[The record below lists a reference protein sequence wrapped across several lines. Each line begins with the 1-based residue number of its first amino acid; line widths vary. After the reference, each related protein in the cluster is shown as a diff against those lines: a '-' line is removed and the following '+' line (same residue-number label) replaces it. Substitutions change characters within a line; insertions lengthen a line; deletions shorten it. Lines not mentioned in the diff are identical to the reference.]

1 MYCQKKFFGS
11 LEMSKNPR
19 KSITSSHGKILWD
32 AAMKWHYIG
41 SSSHWE
47 LMKALQIGPNGPP
60 VNVKQIEKLK
70 PELFAWGMYW
80 NWQIA
85 YVFQQIMSLYYMQRY
100 S

>member
-1 MYCQKKFFGS
+1 M
-11 LEMSKNPR
+11 
-19 KSITSSHGKILWD
+19 ITTSRGKILLG
-32 AAMKWHYIG
+32 AAMKRYYISMTG
-41 SSSHWE
+41 VSSHWE

-85 YVFQQIMSLYYMQRY
+85 YVFQQIM
-100 S
+100 